1 MRRSDIAAGLILLGF
16 AGIILLQSLGLPF
29 GSIRT
34 PHTGFFPLVLA
45 VLLLLLSLLLL
56 AQALRQSEN
65 GTHLWQVNAEG
76 WKRIGFILGAMI
88 GFALVLEGLGYLLST
103 FILMVFLLRVFEPQR
118 WIVVI
123 TVAFSTALISYVIF
137 ASLLGIPLPAGI
149 LGI

>member
-16 AGIILLQSLGLPF
+16 AGVILLQSHSLTF

-34 PHTGFFPLVLA
+34 PHTGFFPSVLA
-45 VLLLLLSLLLL
+45 VLLLLLSLMLLG
-56 AQALRQSEN
+56 QALRQSESRA
-65 GTHLWQVNAEG
+65 HLWQVTAEG
-76 WKRIGFILGAMI
+76 WKRIGSTLGAMI
-88 GFALVLEGLGYLLST
+88 GFALLLEGIGYLLST
-103 FILMVFLLRVFEPQR
+103 FIVMVFLLRAIEPQR

-123 TVAFSTALISYVIF
+123 TVALSTALISYVIF

>member
-16 AGIILLQSLGLPF
+16 AGVILLQSRGLAF
-29 GSIRT
+29 GNIRT
-34 PHTGFFPLVLA
+34 PHTGFFPSVLALLLVILSLVL
-45 VLLLLLSLLLL
+45 LG
-56 AQALRQSEN
+56 QALRKSES
-65 GTHLWQVNAEG
+65 GTSLWQISAES

-88 GFALVLEGLGYLLST
+88 GFALVLERLGYLLST
-103 FILMVFLLRVFEPQR
+103 FILMVFLLRAIEPQR

-123 TVAFSTALISYVIF
+123 TVALLTALVSYVIF